1 MDDFRKLTIGG
12 RDFELHYTTQAM
24 MDVSRKFGGIEKFA
38 DTVASMGDGAIEV
51 IAWMIA
57 LLANQ
62 GIKIN
67 NYLTGSKEPLIDEG
81 YVMLMMKPKQIRDI
95 QPVLM
100 QVMAEDTGVTIAG
113 TDEEVDEVLEE
124 IKNAERAAE

>member
-1 MDDFRKLTIGG
+1 
-12 RDFELHYTTQAM
+12 
-24 MDVSRKFGGIEKFA
+24 
-38 DTVASMGDGAIEV
+38 MGDGAIEV